1 MTFIKFSCIAWYVGV
16 LYNYLFQKLYCSK
29 WCGMKILDKVCTDLN
44 LQTIWRL
51 RHDEVVFAGIFIW
64 HDIGGFAGT
73 AHLFK
78 IFVFSFSE
86 VVRSS
91 FASKGFKLGNVVI
104 PLVYFLV
111 IVFALVASGFPV
123 FLQKY
128 WTLFIMSLIGFCDE
142 TF

>member
-1 MTFIKFSCIAWYVGV
+1 MMKY
-16 LYNYLFQKLYCSK
+16 YLQAF
-29 WCGMKILDKVCTDLN
+29 
-44 LQTIWRL
+44 
-51 RHDEVVFAGIFIW
+51 FIW

-111 IVFALVASGFPV
+111 IVFALVASGLQCFCKNTEL
-123 FLQKY
+123 FL
-128 WTLFIMSLIGFCDE
+128 LCH
-142 TF
+142 